1 MGYGMAVQSVSKIL
15 KGLSHSGFKSLFR
28 SLAVCIPGVI
38 VFSNQSFAQPAA
50 SNKSSNSAAPAALS
64 TPSASATNSS
74 STGVLPSSGA
84 TESPLHSVPPSS
96 LLEMRLHPAALPLE
110 AELSCSLLFGCHI
123 GLTRGFVLGGDV
135 SKTLG
140 MTMLGQHFYGAGA
153 WTYLDANVGY
163 QFLRMSERMSTLMG
177 TFGYRTLSYK
187 NSEGAKLSRSGL
199 AFRTAYAES
208 VLPAYT
214 QGLVFEAFSSTLDS
228 EGGANQPFTRLDD
241 KKVRNLIKE
250 FAGFMRQNPLLRL
263 QMPADLEIINWKPS
277 QVDLPASLRG
287 YLRINPVYEQTDI
300 IIKSAEQTMYN
311 WSEKRFAL
319 QLMLMTAYAAPEQ
332 KSGRLG
338 LLGGLGFEMG
348 AVKSSTESKAPSQ
361 DLNPDIPSAP
371 LVRGK
376 VEIQATYQF

>member
-1 MGYGMAVQSVSKIL
+1 MGYRMAVQSVSNIL
-15 KGLSHSGFKSLFR
+15 KGLSHFGFNSLFR
-28 SLAVCIPGVI
+28 NLAVGIPFAI
-38 VFSNQSFAQPAA
+38 IFSSQSFAQPAS
-50 SNKSSNSAAPAALS
+50 SNKSVNSASPVPLS
-64 TPSASATNSS
+64 SPSTSATASSTSAVIPSA
-74 STGVLPSSGA
+74 GA

-135 SKTLG
+135 SRTLG

-187 NSEGAKLSRSGL
+187 NSEGAKLARSGI

-214 QGLVFEAFSSTLDS
+214 QGLVFEAFSSPLDS
-228 EGGANQPFTRLDD
+228 DGGANQPFTRLDD

-250 FAGFMRQNPLLRL
+250 FAGFMRLNPLLRL
-263 QMPADLEIINWKPS
+263 QMPADLEVINWKPS
-277 QVDLPASLRG
+277 QVDLPSSLRG
-287 YLRINPVYEQTDI
+287 YLRVNPTYEQTDI
-300 IIKSAEQTMYN
+300 VLKNAEQTIYS
-311 WSEKRFAL
+311 WIEKRFAL

-338 LLGGLGFEMG
+338 LLGGLGFEM
-348 AVKSSTESKAPSQ
+348 AASKLSIDSKAPTQ
-361 DLNPDIPSAP
+361 DLNPDIPTAP

-376 VEIQATYQF
+376 LEIQATYQF